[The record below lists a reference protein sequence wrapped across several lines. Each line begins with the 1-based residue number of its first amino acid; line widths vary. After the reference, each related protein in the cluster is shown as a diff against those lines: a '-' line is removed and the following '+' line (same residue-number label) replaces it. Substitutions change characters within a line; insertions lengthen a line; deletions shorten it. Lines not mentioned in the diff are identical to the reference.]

1 MELTVNYGNQNLTQ
15 VNHQYDI
22 DAGWNWAYG
31 MAFNWNDLDVNSNV
45 LDAYVTGNTDK
56 LAYVVG
62 AFYMNENTDALAN
75 FHADLQGT
83 TYFWQPERVLTHYA
97 LYGQGTYQLN
107 DDLFLTFGGRFNT
120 DERYDEGGRNL
131 DCSMWVGCHPWI
143 DDGATDL
150 MFGIQVQMLT
160 HILMTSGL
168 NMVRQVDGVDCVA
181 PAIGCATVQT
191 ENDVE
196 ESWSNFSWRVG
207 LDWEMNDLAFMYG
220 YLASAYKAGSLG
232 DVYMSDLPILL
243 LAHLVREYH

>member
-1 MELTVNYGNQNLTQ
+1 
-15 VNHQYDI
+15 
-22 DAGWNWAYG
+22 
-31 MAFNWNDLDVNSNV
+31 
-45 LDAYVTGNTDK
+45 
-56 LAYVVG
+56 
-62 AFYMNENTDALAN
+62 MNENTDALAN

-143 DDGATDL
+143 DAWGDR
-150 MFGIQVQMLT
+150 FNVWN
-160 HILMTSGL
+160 SGS
-168 NMVRQVDGVDCVA
+168 NVNSYSYDFWNDYGRQVDGVDCVA

-196 ESWSNFSWRVG
+196 ELEQLFMENWFRLGNERSSIHVWISCFG
-207 LDWEMNDLAFMYG
+207 LQSRKL
-220 YLASAYKAGSLG
+220 
-232 DVYMSDLPILL
+232 
-243 LAHLVREYH
+243 R